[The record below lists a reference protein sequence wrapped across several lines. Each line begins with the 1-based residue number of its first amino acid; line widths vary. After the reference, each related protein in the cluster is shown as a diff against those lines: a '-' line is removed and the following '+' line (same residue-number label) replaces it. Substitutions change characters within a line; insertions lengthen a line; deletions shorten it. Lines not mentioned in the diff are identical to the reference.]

1 MADLTPLAADLLRLH
16 GVPLLQLAQRVGLS
30 PRPSGALHVAEGC
43 PVAAC
48 AQAQREEPRPRLL
61 ITGEAWTCM
70 ACGAGGGPRELLAA
84 ALGVWNDPSETLE
97 EALARKVPPPAS
109 ERDLRRV
116 AEQLFRYLPNG
127 SSAYRLGLTWA
138 RERGLERV
146 TAVGVLR
153 AVAVQVARERGV
165 VHG

>member
-84 ALGVWNDPSETLE
+84 ALGVWSDPSETLE
-97 EALARKVPPPAS
+97 EALARQVPLPAS
-109 ERDLRRV
+109 ELELRRV
-116 AEQLFRYLPNG
+116 AELVFRRLPVRA
-127 SSAYRLGLTWA
+127 AYRLCRAWA
-138 RERGLERV
+138 RQHQVPDEDAAQVMSSVAG
-146 TAVGVLR
+146 
-153 AVAVQVARERGV
+153 AVAKDLRPARA
-165 VHG
+165 